1 MCLLF
6 IGWQTDVARPL
17 IVAANR
23 DEFHGR
29 PALPATP
36 WDDAPQVVGGR
47 DLQAGG
53 TWLGIAAPGRFCALT
68 NYREPSRPR
77 ADAPSRGTL
86 VSTVLRSP
94 QPVFDV
100 LAELRQRIDDYA
112 GFNLLAA
119 DREGLWLISNRATP
133 ALQGLPPGIYG
144 LSNGA
149 LDADWPKVRR
159 GKRRLADLLDTGEPP
174 VADLFALLADE
185 QVVPDDELPRTGLDP
200 VWERLLSPAFIRHPQ
215 YGTRCSTVVL
225 GDAAGTLRLVE
236 RRFDAAGQPSG
247 QSGWALTPDGR
258 ARREAP

>member
-6 IGWQTDVARPL
+6 IGWQTNAARPL

-29 PALPATP
+29 PALPAAP

-53 TWLGIAAPGRFCALT
+53 TWLGIGAPARFCALT
-68 NYREPSRPR
+68 NFREPSRPR
-77 ADAPSRGTL
+77 AGAPSRGAL
-86 VSTVLRSP
+86 VSRVLRSP

-100 LAELRQRIDDYA
+100 LAELRERIDGYA

-119 DREGLWLISNRATP
+119 DREGLWLLSNRATP
-133 ALQGLPPGIYG
+133 ALQALPPGIHG
-144 LSNGA
+144 LSNGT

-159 GKRRLADLLDTGEPP
+159 GKRRLANLLDTGEPP
-174 VADLFALLADE
+174 VEDLFALLGDDAIAPDE
-185 QVVPDDELPRTGLDP
+185 ELPRTGLDLA
-200 VWERLLSPAFIRHPQ
+200 WERLLSPAFIRHPQ

-236 RRFDAAGQPSG
+236 RRFDAAGQMSG
-247 QSGWALTPDGR
+247 QSDWTLTPNGR